1 MENQKDLVIG
11 NCISYAQEEQF
22 YDVLYNKKVSTVF
35 QPIVSLR
42 DGSVFG
48 YEALSRGPAGTVF
61 QSPALLIEYAEK
73 KNLMF
78 ELEYLFR
85 HTALQAA
92 SSLAKKH
99 RLFLNV
105 NPNIIQSDKFKDG
118 FTREYLDEFCI
129 NPEMIVFEITERES
143 VHNIAYFKNIIEHYK
158 NQNYKIAIDDAG
170 AGYSG
175 LNLISDVHP
184 HFIKLDMCL
193 IRDIDKDVMRQAL
206 IKGMAEFA
214 NLSNTYIIAEGVET
228 AEELAKLIEF
238 DIAYAQGF
246 FIQRPSEKVQAID
259 REVLE
264 FIEDCN
270 RSKNRFFGTRVN
282 DFYIQNI
289 ARNLP
294 VVSRD
299 ILVSQLDDFFQ
310 QDTALPGVCVVES
323 EVPVGVVTRH
333 AFYNQLGGKYGYSLF
348 AGKSVEKI
356 MESDFLS
363 VDCKTTIDI
372 VAKKAMSRPVEQI
385 YDFITVTGEGS
396 YYGVVTVK
404 DLLDKSIALEVANAK
419 SLNPLSELPGNA
431 LIEVQLEKA
440 VNFEQKKYILYFDID
455 NFKAYN
461 DFYGFEHGDNVLKYL
476 TRILKECAPAEQFLG
491 HIGGDDFICVL
502 DTGYAENMCQCVLE
516 KFDAFSRNF
525 YTFEDASRGY
535 IAVKNRKGI
544 EENFPLMSLSI
555 VGVYAPRYQNIFHL
569 AEAAGKLKKL
579 CKQKIGSNYMLEE
592 EDDGMLLEVA
602 NTRAGGEAPQGGF
615 EGGPFESSPA
625 GVEVNTFCPSL
636 PSSET
641 FASAPQ

>member
-1 MENQKDLVIG
+1 MENQKKLLTGKGIF
-11 NCISYAQEEQF
+11 CAQEEQF
-22 YDVLYNKKVSTVF
+22 YDVLYNKKVTTVF
-35 QPIVSLR
+35 QPVISLR

-61 QSPALLIEYAEK
+61 QSPSLLIEYAEK

-85 HTALQAA
+85 HAALQAA
-92 SSLAKKH
+92 SGFAKKH

-118 FTREYLDEFCI
+118 FTKEYLEEFCI
-129 NPEMIVFEITERES
+129 NPERIVFEITERES
-143 VHNIAYFKNIIEHYK
+143 VHNMAHFKSIIEHYK

-206 IKGMAEFA
+206 IKGMSEFA

-228 AEELAKLIEF
+228 AEEMAKLIEF

-246 FIQRPSEKVQAID
+246 FIQRPNEKGQPID
-259 REVLE
+259 REILE
-264 FIEDCN
+264 FIAACN
-270 RSKNRFFGTRVN
+270 KSKNRFFGTKVN

-299 ILVSQLDDFFQ
+299 ILVSHLDNFFQ
-310 QDTALPGVCVVES
+310 RDKSLPGVCVVEN

-372 VAKKAMSRPVEQI
+372 VARKAMSRPVEQI
-385 YDFITVTGEGS
+385 YDFIIVSSEGE

-440 VNFEQKKYILYFDID
+440 VNFEQEKYILYFDID

-502 DTGYAENMCQCVLE
+502 DAPCAENMCQCVLE
-516 KFDAFSRNF
+516 KFDAFSGNF
-525 YTFEDASRGY
+525 YSSQDAMRGY
-535 IAVKNRKGI
+535 IAVKNRRGV

-579 CKQKIGSNYMLEE
+579 CKQKVGSNYMLESIE
-592 EDDGMLLEVA
+592 TLAVL
-602 NTRAGGEAPQGGF
+602 
-615 EGGPFESSPA
+615 
-625 GVEVNTFCPSL
+625 SL
-636 PSSET
+636 PGNHLAIDAAGEGFFLSDKPEQDT
-641 FASAPQ
+641 AKTPFLT